1 MSKPKVLLTR
11 HIPQAA
17 EDRMARTY
25 DLTVH
30 AGDDPLTADE
40 WTQAMTGHDALC
52 TNPRDK
58 VNAGIF
64 ATPNARVRIMANYGA
79 GYEGID
85 VDAARRAGIV
95 VTNTPD
101 AVTAPTAD
109 LALMLMLM
117 ASRRAGEGERELRAG
132 QWGGWL
138 PGANLG
144 QSLSGKLLGL
154 VGFGR
159 IAQATAYRA
168 QAVLGMRVAYFSR
181 NRAAPEVEAKFGAT
195 YYPALEALAADA
207 DVLSV
212 HTPGGAAT
220 RHIIN
225 AERLALMKPTAI
237 LINTS
242 RGSTVDEAALAQALA
257 ARRIYAAGLDVYEVE
272 PCAPPDLIGLENVVL
287 LPHIGSATV
296 EDRIAM
302 GMQSIDNLDAFFAGL
317 APPNRVA

>member
-1 MSKPKVLLTR
+1 MSKPKILLTR
-11 HIPQAA
+11 HIPQEA
-17 EDRMARTY
+17 EDRLARDY
-25 DLTVH
+25 EVTVH
-30 AGDDPLTADE
+30 SGDDALTSAQ
-40 WTQAMTGHDALC
+40 WTEAMTQYDALC

-58 VNAGIF
+58 IGAEVF
-64 ATPNARVRIMANYGA
+64 ATPNPRVRIMANYGA

-85 VDAARRAGIV
+85 VEAAKRAGII

-109 LALMLMLM
+109 LALMMMLM
-117 ASRRAGEGERELRAG
+117 ASRRAGQGERELRAG
-132 QWGGWL
+132 QWGGWQ

-144 QSLSGKLLGL
+144 QSLAGKVLGL

-159 IAQATAYRA
+159 IAQATAARA
-168 QAVLGMRVAYFSR
+168 QAVLGMKVIYFSR
-181 NRAAPEVEAKFGAT
+181 NRAAPEIEAKFGAT
-195 YYPALEALAADA
+195 YYPTLEKLMAEA
-207 DVLSV
+207 DVVSV
-212 HTPGGAAT
+212 HTPGGAET

-242 RGSTVDEAALAQALA
+242 RGSTVDERALAKALA
-257 ARRIYAAGLDVYEVE
+257 AKRIYAAGLDVFEVE
-272 PCAPPDLIGLENVVL
+272 PCAPPDLIGLENAVL

-302 GMQSIDNLDAFFAGL
+302 GMQAIDNLDAFFAGQS
-317 APPNRVA
+317 PPNRIA